1 MQGCAPCFSSQCGA
15 REGQVGKSYG
25 EGLAGAQSVRA
36 VRRRAVQCAPCG
48 RLSWERA
55 GTCVGVGMGVGVGV
69 GVDVSAGWECAGR
82 AGGRPTSGDGGRE
95 REIRTE
101 GLLELKILYLILAD
115 SRVENVWEQAGPV
128 QYKDA
133 EGKTH
138 RHFFD
143 FLVLLKDGRRIAIA
157 VRPFE
162 RSQGL
167 KETLKLIGAQM
178 GHFADGYL
186 LLTNQHVARG
196 ALHNVIRIHAARR
209 GPRLGHDQKIRDI
222 AATIN
227 GRIKISDLVKVSGLE
242 GDGFRAIARL
252 IGAGE
257 LQLCERGRITS
268 AAYVTNPKGMD
279 VRPCE

>member
-1 MQGCAPCFSSQCGA
+1 MTEETVTTASAKNELRFATIEDGWQPPAPSTATRHISHRSRG
-15 REGQVGKSYG
+15 S
-25 EGLAGAQSVRA
+25 
-36 VRRRAVQCAPCG
+36 
-48 RLSWERA
+48 
-55 GTCVGVGMGVGVGV
+55 
-69 GVDVSAGWECAGR
+69 GR
-82 AGGRPTSGDGGRE
+82 AILLATTSGDGGRE

-162 RSQGL
+162 RSQSL

-186 LLTNQHVARG
+186 LLTNQHVARD